1 MKTLRSIIT
10 QIFII
15 SLLLLMIMTNYLNSI
30 KEYLPILWTLII
42 SWSIFYSIKYRNGK
56 IKNELRFFT
65 SNDDYN
71 KIYPFIIGVLL
82 LTGGVFALLLMKEYL
97 IFSFLMTFNG
107 FLLIVSGFLFTPTG
121 VIAVKNNEL
130 VFISGNQKNT
140 IAIEKLSGINLFKDK
155 IIFTDQTEKNYNLD
169 HLHLELSDFAKI
181 SEFINLKINK
191 QVEIKTFANK
201 ELS

>member
-1 MKTLRSIIT
+1 
-10 QIFII
+10 
-15 SLLLLMIMTNYLNSI
+15 MTNYLNSI